1 MKQEKDFQKD
11 QKQTGDFS
19 SNTGL
24 GLAVGLSLGT
34 LFGVVFDNI
43 GLGRMMGAALGL
55 CGGPAMELLHGG
67 RKSKKP
73 QEREDD
79 REQQ

>member
-43 GLGRMMGAALGL
+43 GLGMMMGAALGL
-55 CGGPAMELLHGG
+55 CGGPAMELLQGG
-67 RKSKKP
+67 RKPK
-73 QEREDD
+73 EREDD